1 MKGINPKSIV
11 NIMLNGE
18 RVNVIF
24 LILSGMRQGCP
35 LTTSTEHCTQ
45 QRSTQKRGVLLAQ

>member
-35 LTTSTEHCTQ
+35 LTTSIEHCIQ
-45 QRSTQKRGVLLAQ
+45 QRSTQKRGALLAQ

>member
-35 LTTSTEHCTQ
+35 LTTSIEQCTQ